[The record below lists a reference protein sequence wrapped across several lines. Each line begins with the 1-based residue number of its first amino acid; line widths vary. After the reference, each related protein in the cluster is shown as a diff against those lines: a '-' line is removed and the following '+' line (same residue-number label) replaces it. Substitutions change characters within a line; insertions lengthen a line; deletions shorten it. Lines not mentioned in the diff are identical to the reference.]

1 MQGVRVVAQR
11 FDALEWV
18 FNFGIDDPE
27 RERIYQW
34 LRSGYIKSGALSH
47 RDRMNRKRRSQ
58 LRFDIYS
65 ESDISFSEYES

>member
-27 RERIYQW
+27 RERIY
-34 LRSGYIKSGALSH
+34 
-47 RDRMNRKRRSQ
+47 
-58 LRFDIYS
+58 
-65 ESDISFSEYES
+65 